1 MKFHEQLNKK
11 LWNGLELK
19 PDVKEKLNEIAEAF
33 KEYLDIPED
42 AILDI
47 RITGSSASYN
57 YTEYSD
63 LDLHLIIDYEK
74 VHEDCPLVEGYL
86 WSYKSQFN
94 ANHDISIYGVPVE
107 LYAEDSRQEAISNG
121 VYSLMEDRWL
131 KEPKKIPPTD
141 NDEDVQ
147 AKYQELKDAIDKCDD
162 SEVANELLDKIY
174 TMRKSGLAEVGEFS
188 TENMAFK
195 LLRNDGSIDKLKKL
209 KKEKVDKQLSLES
222 YNEEMYINEKD
233 VPPLHDYAII
243 FKYQEPWPDGKLA
256 YRAIMKLTTGSSYRM
271 QSGSYTKEGMINIV
285 KKQWPYADIVD
296 KTNELVSESY
306 NQPTIKES
314 WNTYSVQ
321 YQVIDRNDR
330 ISTKTKEFKTEKA
343 LQNWIE
349 KQEDNPNFY
358 GILATSYPDEMKLKE
373 DNEDDYEDDYED
385 IPEEMHKERYVTY
398 FETQEGKQKYTIY
411 HVYTDST
418 DDSYNELCD
427 KRDNQLGM
435 YNSYKELKDA
445 LKERAEKIAA
455 KQGWTVKSIENLG
468 EDDEYYRERNRLE
481 SMKESLKD
489 EYKQAFDLLIR
500 GENIVSTLDIDF
512 GKQFVKDVESLY
524 EIKSFKLKLRKAKE
538 LLRHIQGYL
547 VDEQY
552 NDYNAQIDKFMNNS
566 KNESIKEGFNKGD
579 KVQLKRKNNKIGI
592 VKSIFNGDKDKN
604 GKDIKYL
611 DVEFEDGK
619 NNGSYPSQY
628 FRKITEALNTNTL
641 KELVQKYPYHTV
653 GTIKQMAKELEDLTD
668 IGCVLEI
675 RESNSWHSCY
685 TIFKKKD
692 INKWESTYIC
702 DGKLIEEQTWI
713 ATTYDVA
720 ENITREDNRV
730 NNVTIKQETLESTN
744 KKSIQYPKDRE
755 ELINKYNGIFEF
767 GDNTLEISNLYNKEK
782 DNYSGGF
789 GKSYNVN
796 GRVFNKFEN
805 AIKYMKKLSE
815 NSKKSIKE
823 TTMLLNKLNKAIN
836 EALED
841 ELQVGDIVVLRGS
854 QPLQLKRK
862 GKVTKIISNDVVE
875 VEFSEVP
882 EQDLMA
888 RTDRYYVDELEKV

>member
-1 MKFHEQLNKK
+1 MKFHDELNPQ

-19 PDVKEKLNEIAEAF
+19 PDVKEKLKEIAEAF

-94 ANHDISIYGVPVE
+94 SNHDISIYGVPVE
-107 LYAEDSRQEAISNG
+107 LYAEDSKQEAISNS

-174 TMRKSGLAEVGEFS
+174 KMRKSGLAEVGEFS

-222 YNEEMYINEKD
+222 YNEEMYIDEKD

-271 QSGSYTKEGMINIV
+271 QSWSYTKEGMINIV
-285 KKQWPYADIVD
+285 KKKWPYADIVD
-296 KTNELVSESY
+296 KTNEPVSESY
-306 NQPTIKES
+306 NEEDVEKLETLEDLKNYFDTGLETIDCEITYFPYEPTQKVLRITSASSKINREWLKEVSNGKIKLVGVRQHK
-314 WNTYSVQ
+314 N
-321 YQVIDRNDR
+321 R
-330 ISTKTKEFKTEKA
+330 FGG
-343 LQNWIE
+343 WI
-349 KQEDNPNFY
+349 KMYDHFY
-358 GILATSYPDEMKLKE
+358 GYV
-373 DNEDDYEDDYED
+373 DN
-385 IPEEMHKERYVTY
+385 
-398 FETQEGKQKYTIY
+398 
-411 HVYTDST
+411 
-418 DDSYNELCD
+418 
-427 KRDNQLGM
+427 
-435 YNSYKELKDA
+435 
-445 LKERAEKIAA
+445 
-455 KQGWTVKSIENLG
+455 
-468 EDDEYYRERNRLE
+468 
-481 SMKESLKD
+481 
-489 EYKQAFDLLIR
+489 
-500 GENIVSTLDIDF
+500 
-512 GKQFVKDVESLY
+512 
-524 EIKSFKLKLRKAKE
+524 
-538 LLRHIQGYL
+538 
-547 VDEQY
+547 
-552 NDYNAQIDKFMNNS
+552 
-566 KNESIKEGFNKGD
+566 KNESIRNTGKFNVGD
-579 KVQLKRKNNKIGI
+579 KVRKGKKIAT
-592 VKSIFNGDKDKN
+592 
-604 GKDIKYL
+604 IKKVDSPEKGYL
-611 DVEFEDGK
+611 DVEFEDEK
-619 NNGSYPSQY
+619 DNGSYPKQY
-628 FRKITEALNTNTL
+628 FRKITESKDMITTINKLIDNVNKTMKTASKNPKEVNLYKLEQETNEDGEVLLTLYKGNKKFMTAKLVGNTLLGDDIVGHLKSVKSFKYNEGKKNLRYGFTNIQEALSTNML

-653 GTIKQMAKELEDLTD
+653 GTIKKMAEELEDLTD
-668 IGCVLEI
+668 VGCVLEI

-685 TIFKKKD
+685 TILKKKD
-692 INKWESTYIC
+692 INKWKHTYIC
-702 DGKLIEEQTWI
+702 DGKLIEAQTRMV
-713 ATTYDVA
+713 TTYDVA
-720 ENITREDNRV
+720 ENITSEDNRV
-730 NNVTIKQETLESTN
+730 NSVTIKQETSESTN
-744 KKSIQYPKDRE
+744 NKNIQYPKNRE
-755 ELINKYNGIFEF
+755 ELINKYNGVFEID
-767 GDNTLEISNLYNKEK
+767 DNILEISNLYNKEK

-823 TTMLLNKLNKAIN
+823 TTMLLNKLNKVIN
-836 EALED
+836 EALDYD
-841 ELQVGDIVVLRGS
+841 EEHL
-854 QPLQLKRK
+854 LKILK
-862 GKVTKIISNDVVE
+862 DMDTKVFKLKPFWVDVHDLLDMINDVYPLPYTSHEFVNTLTKLGVNLYTIDQSDINEFIENNEEALQDAGKLEE
-875 VEFSEVP
+875 VQELNGF
-882 EQDLMA
+882 
-888 RTDRYYVDELEKV
+888 TYYGDADAETVISQIFDI